1 MQLFI
6 RENYEEVSLLTARY
20 IATKINQSTK
30 HPFVLGLPTGSTP
43 LGIYQELIKLC
54 EQKEVSFKDVVTF
67 NMDEYVGIA
76 QNHQQSYY
84 TFMWENFFSKIDILP
99 KNVNILN
106 GEALDL
112 NNECERYENKIKNIG
127 GIDLFLGGV
136 GSDGHIAF
144 NEPGSSL
151 FSRTR
156 IKTLTEDTINAN
168 SRFFNNNPDEVPRQA
183 LTVGVGTI
191 MEAREVI
198 IIVCGYN
205 KARALQKAVEDSV
218 SHMWT
223 ITALQLHTKGI
234 IVCDEAAT
242 SELKVATYRYFKEL
256 FKNDSSLFGI

>member
-20 IATKINQSTK
+20 IASKINQNTK
-30 HPFVLGLPTGSTP
+30 QHFVLGLPTGSTP
-43 LGIYQELIKLC
+43 LGIYQKLIKLC
-54 EQKEVSFKDVVTF
+54 EQKKVSFKNVVTF

-76 QNHQQSYY
+76 QNHQQSYH

-99 KNVNILN
+99 QNVNILN
-106 GEALDL
+106 GNALDL
-112 NNECERYENKIKNIG
+112 NNECERYENKIKTIG

-156 IKTLTEDTINAN
+156 IKTLTEDTIYAN
-168 SRFFNNNPDEVPRQA
+168 SRFFNNNPEEVPRRA

-191 MEAREVI
+191 MDAREVI
-198 IIVCGYN
+198 IVACGHN

-223 ITALQLHTKGI
+223 ITALQLHPKGI
-234 IVCDEAAT
+234 IVCDEAAA

-256 FKNDSSLFGI
+256 FKNDNSLF